1 MQIQFTNAGP
11 NAANFVI
18 ETRFF
23 NHDILRLAMVEYA
36 HVADSTLR
44 FSFDEYTGQGNAI
57 VGKNMLVGNF
67 QVWPVIPPTKGGDP
81 IER

>member
-11 NAANFVI
+11 NAVNFTI

-23 NHDILRLAMVEYA
+23 NHDILMQAMVEYA

-44 FSFDEYTGQGNAI
+44 FSFDEYTGQGSAI
-57 VGKNMLVGNF
+57 VGKGILVGSF
-67 QVWPVIPPTKGGDP
+67 QVWPVIPTTKGGDL
-81 IER
+81 IAR